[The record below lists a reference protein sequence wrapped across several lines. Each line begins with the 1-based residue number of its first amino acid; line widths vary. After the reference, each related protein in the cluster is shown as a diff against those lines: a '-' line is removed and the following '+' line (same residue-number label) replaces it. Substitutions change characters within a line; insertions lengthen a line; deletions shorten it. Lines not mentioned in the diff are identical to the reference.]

1 MFLTIS
7 KTFLCIFASD
17 KDIDMKNL
25 SGFKIGLNDESAI
38 VTHYL
43 HNIGTPFAEPFK
55 NEALKLLGY
64 DDEQA
69 LLKAIK
75 S

>member
-1 MFLTIS
+1 
-7 KTFLCIFASD
+7 
-17 KDIDMKNL
+17 MKNL
-25 SGFKIGLNDESAI
+25 SGFKIGLNDESAT

-43 HNIGTPFAEPFK
+43 HNIGTPFVEPFK